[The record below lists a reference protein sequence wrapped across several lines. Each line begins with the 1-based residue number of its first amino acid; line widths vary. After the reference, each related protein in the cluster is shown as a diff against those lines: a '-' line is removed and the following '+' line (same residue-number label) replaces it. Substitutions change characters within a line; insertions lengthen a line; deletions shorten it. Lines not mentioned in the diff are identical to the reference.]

1 MASAIMHICVAKKV
15 NEYLNMDEK
24 MLYLGTIAP
33 DISKQIGESKNK
45 SHFLKDEDIPDINM
59 FYNKYKDY
67 LNNPFEMG
75 YYIHLLTDY
84 YWFKEFIPKRIKNI
98 KLKMN
103 NQELKLKPGD
113 IGKIIYSD
121 YTNLNIN
128 LIDHYDLTLKLFYE
142 ELEYPRTRINEIP
155 INKLKV
161 IVDQMGLIVKNST
174 GNKTIMMEPNDI
186 YAFLDETSE
195 IIIETIKEERSV
207 IK

>member
-174 GNKTIMMEPNDI
+174 GNKTIMMEPDDI

>member
-45 SHFLKDEDIPDINM
+45 SHFLKDEDIPDVNR

-174 GNKTIMMEPNDI
+174 GNKTIMMEPDDI

>member
-15 NEYLNMDEK
+15 NEYLNMDKK

-45 SHFLKDEDIPDINM
+45 SHFLKDEDIPDVNM

-103 NQELKLKPGD
+103 NEELKLKPGD

-174 GNKTIMMEPNDI
+174 GNKTIMMEPDDI
-186 YAFLDETSE
+186 YAFLDETAE

>member
-45 SHFLKDEDIPDINM
+45 SHFLKDEDIPDVNM

-161 IVDQMGLIVKNST
+161 IVDQMGLIIKNST
-174 GNKTIMMEPNDI
+174 GNKTIMMEPDDI
-186 YAFLDETSE
+186 YEFLDETAE

>member
-24 MLYLGTIAP
+24 MLYLDTIAP

-45 SHFLKDEDIPDINM
+45 SHFLKDEDIPDVNM

-103 NQELKLKPGD
+103 NEELKLKPGD

-161 IVDQMGLIVKNST
+161 MVDQMGLIVKNST
-174 GNKTIMMEPNDI
+174 GNKTIMMEPDDI

>member
-161 IVDQMGLIVKNST
+161 IVDKMGLIVKNST

>member
-45 SHFLKDEDIPDINM
+45 SHFLKDEDIPDVNM

-142 ELEYPRTRINEIP
+142 ELEYPRARINEIP

-174 GNKTIMMEPNDI
+174 GNKTIMMEPDDI

>member
-15 NEYLNMDEK
+15 NEYLNMNEK

-45 SHFLKDEDIPDINM
+45 SHFLKDEDIPDVNM

-174 GNKTIMMEPNDI
+174 GNKTIMMEPDDI
-186 YAFLDETSE
+186 YAFLDETAE

>member
-45 SHFLKDEDIPDINM
+45 SHFLKDEDIPDVNM

-174 GNKTIMMEPNDI
+174 GNKTIMMEPDDI
-186 YAFLDETSE
+186 YAFLDETAE

>member
-45 SHFLKDEDIPDINM
+45 SHFLKDEDIPDVNM

-103 NQELKLKPGD
+103 NEELKLKPGD

-161 IVDQMGLIVKNST
+161 MVDQMGLIVKNST
-174 GNKTIMMEPNDI
+174 GNKTIMMEPDDI

>member
-45 SHFLKDEDIPDINM
+45 SHFLKDEDIPDVNM

-174 GNKTIMMEPNDI
+174 GNKTIMMEPDDI